1 MMTMSPLPSDPVSE
15 GPVAHRRSQREAP
28 PGPSLGA
35 LLGSRTGHLALAV
48 LVVELLAGMQVYLN
62 QTVLPLLATEMGAR
76 NAYGLV
82 TAAAQVPAFLT
93 MPLGGAMLTRW
104 RPARLMTVLTTLLV
118 SGAVVGVLA
127 PNVEVYVL
135 GEILRGLAAGALATA
150 TMGVMVTGLPDAWRR
165 LCLAGG
171 SGMWVVAALAGP
183 VYASGVSASWGWRW
197 SLVLYLPVLIAARA
211 VMAGQIH
218 DLRLDEETDHDET
231 VPWLPA
237 LAMAAGVALI
247 GALRASSPWFWP
259 GVGVGTALV
268 LWSCSCVLP
277 DGTLRLVPG
286 RRAGIATLL
295 WVCAFFLTLDYL
307 VAPSAHDVLGLT
319 PTQTGWALTAG
330 GIGWSAVAIA
340 CGARPAREP
349 QAYRR
354 RTILAAVFFVAGT
367 MLMVV
372 TVLEK
377 ADWWGLPVGYGVASI
392 GMGLTHLDTMN
403 RIVTD
408 PAEPDGITH
417 AQAATAVTIAGAA
430 GGAVLGTATTAFV
443 APAAAGVE
451 TSRLWP
457 TLVLLAGGLLLTP
470 LLARRAA

>member
-1 MMTMSPLPSDPVSE
+1 
-15 GPVAHRRSQREAP
+15 
-28 PGPSLGA
+28 
-35 LLGSRTGHLALAV
+35 
-48 LVVELLAGMQVYLN
+48 
-62 QTVLPLLATEMGAR
+62 
-76 NAYGLV
+76 
-82 TAAAQVPAFLT
+82 
-93 MPLGGAMLTRW
+93 
-104 RPARLMTVLTTLLV
+104 
-118 SGAVVGVLA
+118 
-127 PNVEVYVL
+127 
-135 GEILRGLAAGALATA
+135 
-150 TMGVMVTGLPDAWRR
+150 
-165 LCLAGG
+165 
-171 SGMWVVAALAGP
+171 
-183 VYASGVSASWGWRW
+183 
-197 SLVLYLPVLIAARA
+197 
-211 VMAGQIH
+211 MAGQIH

-354 RTILAAVFFVAGT
+354 RTMLAAVFFVVGT

-403 RIVTD
+403 RIVTELD
-408 PAEPDGITH
+408 ADDAPATSPHDGVLVRVAQESLANIARHSDASQVWVRLDGTPAGPRIRITDDGVGFTPVF
-417 AQAATAVTIAGAA
+417 AAGHGLSGMRDRLAEIGGSLRVDSAPGKGCTVTAV
-430 GGAVLGTATTAFV
+430 V
-443 APAAAGVE
+443 P
-451 TSRLWP
+451 S
-457 TLVLLAGGLLLTP
+457 
-470 LLARRAA
+470 

>member
-1 MMTMSPLPSDPVSE
+1 M
-15 GPVAHRRSQREAP
+15 
-28 PGPSLGA
+28 
-35 LLGSRTGHLALAV
+35 
-48 LVVELLAGMQVYLN
+48 
-62 QTVLPLLATEMGAR
+62 AT
-76 NAYGLV
+76 
-82 TAAAQVPAFLT
+82 
-93 MPLGGAMLTRW
+93 
-104 RPARLMTVLTTLLV
+104 
-118 SGAVVGVLA
+118 
-127 PNVEVYVL
+127 
-135 GEILRGLAAGALATA
+135 
-150 TMGVMVTGLPDAWRR
+150 
-165 LCLAGG
+165 
-171 SGMWVVAALAGP
+171 
-183 VYASGVSASWGWRW
+183 
-197 SLVLYLPVLIAARA
+197 
-211 VMAGQIH
+211 
-218 DLRLDEETDHDET
+218 
-231 VPWLPA
+231 
-237 LAMAAGVALI
+237 GVAII

-259 GVGVGTALV
+259 GVGVGAALV

-307 VAPSAHDVLGLT
+307 VAPSAHDVLSLT

-354 RTILAAVFFVAGT
+354 RTTLAAVFFVVGT

-443 APAAAGVE
+443 APTAAGVE
-451 TSRLWP
+451 PGRLWP

>member
-1 MMTMSPLPSDPVSE
+1 MT
-15 GPVAHRRSQREAP
+15 AP
-28 PGPSLGA
+28 PSSSSSPSIGA
-35 LLGSRTGHLALAV
+35 LLGSRAGHLAMAV

-76 NAYGLV
+76 NTYGLV

-104 RPARLMTVLTTLLV
+104 RPARLMTALTVLLV
-118 SGAVVGVLA
+118 VGAVVGALA
-127 PNVEVYVL
+127 PNVGVYVL

-150 TMGVMVTGLPDAWRR
+150 TMGVMVAGLPDAWRR
-165 LCLAGG
+165 LCLAAG

-183 VYASGVSASWGWRW
+183 VYASGISASWGWRW
-197 SLVLYLPVLIAARA
+197 ALVAYLPVLVAARA
-211 VMAGQIH
+211 VMATQIR
-218 DLRLDEETDHDET
+218 DLSLDEETGHDEA

-259 GVGVGTALV
+259 GVGVGTGLV
-268 LWSCSCVLP
+268 LWSCSYVLP

-307 VAPSAHDVLGLT
+307 VAPSAHDVLGMT
-319 PTQTGWALTAG
+319 PTQIGWALTAG
-330 GIGWSAVAIA
+330 GIGWSVVAIA
-340 CGARPAREP
+340 CGTRPAREP
-349 QAYRR
+349 EAYRR
-354 RTILAAVFFVAGT
+354 RTTLAAVFFVVGT
-367 MLMVV
+367 TLMVV
-372 TVLEK
+372 TVLGRP
-377 ADWWGLPVGYGVASI
+377 DWWGLSVGYGVASI

-430 GGAVLGTATTAFV
+430 GGAVLGTAATAFV
-443 APAAAGVE
+443 APTAAGVE
-451 TSRLWP
+451 TDRLWP
-457 TLVLLAGGLLLTP
+457 TLVMLAVGLLLTP

>member
-1 MMTMSPLPSDPVSE
+1 
-15 GPVAHRRSQREAP
+15 
-28 PGPSLGA
+28 
-35 LLGSRTGHLALAV
+35 
-48 LVVELLAGMQVYLN
+48 MQVYLN

-197 SLVLYLPVLIAARA
+197 ALVVYLPVLLAARA
-211 VMAGQIH
+211 VMAGQIR
-218 DLRLDEETDHDET
+218 DLRLDEETDRDET

-237 LAMAAGVALI
+237 GAMAAGVAII

-259 GVGVGTALV
+259 GVVVGTALV
-268 LWSCSCVLP
+268 LWSCSRVLP
-277 DGTLRLVPG
+277 DGTLCLAAG

-330 GIGWSAVAIA
+330 GIGWSVVAIA

-354 RTILAAVFFVAGT
+354 RTTLAAVFFVVGT
-367 MLMVV
+367 MIMVV
-372 TVLEK
+372 AVLEK

-430 GGAVLGTATTAFV
+430 GGAVLGTVATAFV
-443 APAAAGVE
+443 APTASGVE
-451 TSRLWP
+451 TDRLWP
-457 TLVLLAGGLLLTP
+457 TLVLLAVGLLLTP

>member
-1 MMTMSPLPSDPVSE
+1 MS
-15 GPVAHRRSQREAP
+15 AP
-28 PGPSLGA
+28 PSSSSSPSIGA
-35 LLGSRTGHLALAV
+35 LLGSRVGHLAMAV

-76 NAYGLV
+76 NTYGLV

-104 RPARLMTVLTTLLV
+104 RPARLMTALTVLLV
-118 SGAVVGVLA
+118 VGAVVGALA
-127 PNVEVYVL
+127 PNVGVYVL

-150 TMGVMVTGLPDAWRR
+150 TMGVMVAGLPDAWRR
-165 LCLAGG
+165 LCLAAG

-197 SLVLYLPVLIAARA
+197 ALVAYLPVLIAARA

-218 DLRLDEETDHDET
+218 DLRLDDETDHDET

-259 GVGVGTALV
+259 GVGVGTGLV

-307 VAPSAHDVLGLT
+307 VAPA
-319 PTQTGWALTAG
+319 PTMSWT
-330 GIGWSAVAIA
+330 
-340 CGARPAREP
+340 
-349 QAYRR
+349 
-354 RTILAAVFFVAGT
+354 
-367 MLMVV
+367 
-372 TVLEK
+372 
-377 ADWWGLPVGYGVASI
+377 
-392 GMGLTHLDTMN
+392 
-403 RIVTD
+403 
-408 PAEPDGITH
+408 
-417 AQAATAVTIAGAA
+417 
-430 GGAVLGTATTAFV
+430 
-443 APAAAGVE
+443 
-451 TSRLWP
+451 
-457 TLVLLAGGLLLTP
+457 
-470 LLARRAA
+470 